1 MTNTEIIGRHQKK
14 KVPQEVVPKKE
25 EQKRTARQKT
35 TRQKKRKTS
44 PVMIAG
50 FVFML
55 ISLYL
60 SFRIYTFYLLPRLW
74 RLMLMAIVLLM
85 GGIFLVL
92 SLKHKKKGKA
102 LMVVEIILCILMA
115 IASVTLPYIE
125 KRVENLF
132 STRIHT
138 DVQDFHVY
146 TFTSDYRNRHP
157 ELGFSTEVSEDL
169 FDYKDSIFLYPQ
181 SASEAQKQAL
191 EQLNDDLGSVTIRSR
206 KTLWETLQ
214 AFYGGVAECILLSD
228 MAVDMLEETSEYA
241 SITEDTIVLKTFRTE
256 VEVEDDISSRISEK
270 AFTVFVAGNDTR
282 SEYLSI
288 WGRTD
293 VDILLTVNPETA
305 QALIVSIPRD
315 TYLKNPALSD
325 GMDKLTHLGNDG
337 ILNTVKGLN
346 GLFDLDVKYYA
357 AVNFVTFRKIVDTL
371 GGIDIYNPY
380 DFQGIFS
387 YFPAGNIHLNGEEAL
402 DYVRERHTLS
412 SGDFDRNEHQAIV
425 LRAILRKLTS
435 REVLE
440 KANDLLNNL
449 SGSVATNI
457 DPSSILELAGEELLN
472 RRNWNII
479 YYHLGGYGTYDETVS
494 MPGTMLY
501 VVYPYQTQINF
512 VREEI
517 LNVLTGEILEQK
529 ILPDADMT
537 VWGYN

>member
-1 MTNTEIIGRHQKK
+1 MAF
-14 KVPQEVVPKKE
+14 VV
-25 EQKRTARQKT
+25 
-35 TRQKKRKTS
+35 
-44 PVMIAG
+44 
-50 FVFML
+50 L
-55 ISLYL
+55 IS
-60 SFRIYTFYLLPRLW
+60 
-74 RLMLMAIVLLM
+74 M
-85 GGIFLVL
+85 IFLVL
-92 SLKHKKKGKA
+92 SIVRKKKGRVIK
-102 LMVVEIILCILMA
+102 VIEIILCALMA
-115 IASVTLPYIE
+115 IGSVTLPFVE
-125 KRVENLF
+125 KKAEDLF
-132 STRIHT
+132 STRIRT
-138 DVQDFHVY
+138 YVQDFHVY
-146 TFTSDYRNRHP
+146 TLNSQYRNEHP
-157 ELGFSTEVSEDL
+157 ELSLSSDVSNNLLNYINSD
-169 FDYKDSIFLYPQ
+169 FLYPQ
-181 SASEAQKQAL
+181 SNSDAQRRAL
-191 EQLNDDLGSVTIRSR
+191 ELLKRELGENISLHQES
-206 KTLWETLQ
+206 TLWNTLQ
-214 AFYGGVAECILLSD
+214 AFYAGEAECIILSD
-228 MAVDMLEETSEYA
+228 PVIDMIEETEEYV
-241 SITEDTIVLKTFRTE
+241 SFSDDTLMLKTLS
-256 VEVEDDISSRISEK
+256 VEMEIEEDISSKISEK

-346 GLFDLDVKYYA
+346 ALFDLDVKYYA

-380 DFQGIFS
+380 DFQGIYS

-440 KANDLLNNL
+440 KANDLLTNL

-501 VVYPYQTQINF
+501 VVYPYQTQIDF

-529 ILPDADMT
+529 ILPDADKT
-537 VWGYN
+537 VWEYN